1 MEFNLP
7 KSVKFAL
14 TSLEKAGF
22 EAYIVGGCVR
32 DILRGET
39 PSDYDI
45 TTSATPKQTI
55 SVFENERI
63 IETGLQHGTVTLIK
77 DGMPL
82 EITTYRIDGGYTDNR
97 RPDSVIFTPNL
108 KEDLA
113 RRDFTVNAFAY
124 SPKSGI
130 IDVFGGREDLN
141 NKIIRSVGDADG
153 RFNEDALRIM
163 RAIRFASVLGFDIEE
178 HTKKSI
184 FKNKNLL
191 KNISAERIATEL
203 LKLLTGTNA
212 KKVIIEYIDVL
223 EVILP
228 ELGKIKNFDQK
239 NPHHIYDLLT
249 HTAVAVENT
258 PIDPA
263 LRLAMLMHDC
273 GKPDSFTLD
282 ENGVG
287 HFYGHPE
294 ISEKLSK
301 IAFSRLKLDNA
312 TTNLALTLIKYH
324 DAQTASTE
332 KSVKKALNKYTP
344 EIFFKLLDIKKAD
357 NLAQSPKYNRMEE
370 FEVLK
375 SLAKNIIEKGECF
388 SIKQLAVSG
397 NDLIAAGVPEGKKI
411 GVALEFLLDA
421 VINGKVKNTK
431 DDLLTFITN
440 KFVDTE

>member
-1 MEFNLP
+1 MNFTLP
-7 KSVKFAL
+7 NAVEFAL

-163 RAIRFASVLGFDIEE
+163 RAIRFASVLGFEIEE

-184 FKNKNLL
+184 F
-191 KNISAERIATEL
+191 
-203 LKLLTGTNA
+203 
-212 KKVIIEYIDVL
+212 
-223 EVILP
+223 
-228 ELGKIKNFDQK
+228 
-239 NPHHIYDLLT
+239 
-249 HTAVAVENT
+249 
-258 PIDPA
+258 
-263 LRLAMLMHDC
+263 
-273 GKPDSFTLD
+273 
-282 ENGVG
+282 
-287 HFYGHPE
+287 
-294 ISEKLSK
+294 
-301 IAFSRLKLDNA
+301 
-312 TTNLALTLIKYH
+312 
-324 DAQTASTE
+324 
-332 KSVKKALNKYTP
+332 
-344 EIFFKLLDIKKAD
+344 
-357 NLAQSPKYNRMEE
+357 
-370 FEVLK
+370 
-375 SLAKNIIEKGECF
+375 
-388 SIKQLAVSG
+388 
-397 NDLIAAGVPEGKKI
+397 
-411 GVALEFLLDA
+411 
-421 VINGKVKNTK
+421 
-431 DDLLTFITN
+431 
-440 KFVDTE
+440 